1 MDEKWKIE
9 TQAVQGAYQPKSGE
23 PRIQSIAQSTTFR
36 YATVEEAAR
45 LFDLEAEGHMYSRIS
60 NPTVETLERKIALME
75 GGVGALA
82 CSSGQSAS
90 TISIL
95 NICNSGEHVVSSS
108 TIYGGTYNLFQHT
121 FKKLGIDVTFVKADA
136 SAEEIKK
143 AFRPNTKALFA
154 ESLENP
160 GMNVLDFDKFSSI
173 AREMDVPLI
182 VDNTFPTPYFCNP
195 LRLGANIVI
204 HSSTKYL
211 DGHATCVGGVIVD
224 GGNYNWRNGKFPGLV
239 DPDPSYH
246 GISYVEKF
254 GDAAYITKARTQ
266 FMRDLGAA
274 MSPMNAFLTSMG
286 VETLHV
292 RMDRHTSN
300 AQALSEYL
308 SSHPKVSWVN
318 YPGLSTSR
326 SYQLARKYLRGCSGV
341 LTFGVK
347 GGVEEGIR
355 FMNSLKL
362 AAIVVHVADVR
373 TCVLHPAS
381 MTHRQLTQG
390 EQVAAGV
397 SPDLIRV
404 SVGIEHI
411 DDILGDFGEALGA
424 V

>member
-1 MDEKWKIE
+1 MNEQWKLE
-9 TQAVQGAYQPKSGE
+9 TRAVQGSYEPQCGQPRVL
-23 PRIQSIAQSTTFR
+23 PIAQSTTFR
-36 YATVEEAAR
+36 YDTVEQAAQ
-45 LFDLEAEGHMYSRIS
+45 LFDLEADGHMYTRIS
-60 NPTVETLERKIALME
+60 NPTIETFEKKVALLE

-82 CSSGQSAS
+82 CASGQAAS
-90 TISIL
+90 TIAII

-108 TIYGGTYNLFQHT
+108 TIYGGTYNLFYHT
-121 FKKLGIDVTFVKADA
+121 FKKLGIEVTFVKADA

-143 AFRPNTKALFA
+143 VFRPNTKALFA

-173 AREMDVPLI
+173 AKEMDVPFI

-195 LRLGANIVI
+195 FRLGANIIV
-204 HSSTKYL
+204 HSSTKYI
-211 DGHATCVGGVIVD
+211 DGHACCVGGVIVD
-224 GGNYNWRNGKFPGLV
+224 GGNYNWRNGKFPALV
-239 DPDPSYH
+239 TPDPSYH
-246 GISYVEKF
+246 GVSYVERF

-266 FMRDLGAA
+266 YMRDLGAQ
-274 MSPMNAFLTSMG
+274 MSPMNAFLTNMG
-286 VETLHV
+286 AETLHV
-292 RMDRHTSN
+292 RMDRHYTN
-300 AQALSEYL
+300 AQALAVYL
-308 SSHPKVSWVN
+308 SRHPKVSWVN
-318 YPGLSTSR
+318 YPGLPTSK
-326 SYQLARKYLRGCSGV
+326 SYELARKYLRGSSGV

-347 GGVEEGIR
+347 GSVQEGIR

-381 MTHRQLTQG
+381 MTHRQLTA
-390 EQVAAGV
+390 EQQIEAGV

-411 DDILGDFGEALGA
+411 DDIIADFSQALDA

>member
-1 MDEKWKIE
+1 MDQKWKIE
-9 TQAVQGAYQPKSGE
+9 THAVQGGYQPKSGE

-36 YATVEEAAR
+36 YDTVEEAAR
-45 LFDLEAEGHMYSRIS
+45 LFDLEAEGHMYTRIS
-60 NPTVETLERKIALME
+60 NPTVESFERKIALME

-95 NICNSGEHVVSSS
+95 NICNSGDHVVSSS
-108 TIYGGTYNLFQHT
+108 TIYGGTFNLFQHT
-121 FKKLGIDVTFVKADA
+121 FKKLGIEVTFVKAD
-136 SAEEIKK
+136 SPAEELKN
-143 AFRPNTKALFA
+143 AFRHNTKALFA

-160 GMNVLDFDKFSSI
+160 GMNVLDFDKFGSV

-195 LRLGANIVI
+195 LKLGADIVI

-224 GGNYNWRNGKFPGLV
+224 GGNYNWRNGKYPGLV

-246 GISYVEKF
+246 GVSYVERF
-254 GDAAYITKARTQ
+254 GNAAYITKARTQ

-274 MSPMNAFLTSMG
+274 MSPMNAFLTNVG
-286 VETLHV
+286 AETLHV
-292 RMDRHTSN
+292 RMDRHSSN
-300 AQALSEYL
+300 AQALAEYL
-308 SSHPKVSWVN
+308 STHPKVSWVN
-318 YPGLSTSR
+318 YPGLQSSR
-326 SYQLARKYLRGCSGV
+326 SYKLARKYLRGCSGV

-381 MTHRQLTQG
+381 MTHRQLSAT
-390 EQVAAGV
+390 EQVLAGV

-404 SVGIEHI
+404 SVGIEHVE
-411 DDILGDFGEALGA
+411 DIIGDFDQALGE

>member
-1 MDEKWKIE
+1 MDEQWKIE
-9 TQAVQGAYQPKSGE
+9 TCAVQSGYEPKNGE
-23 PRIQSIAQSTTFR
+23 PRIQPIAQSTTFR
-36 YATVEEAAR
+36 YDSVEQVAQ
-45 LFDLEAEGHMYSRIS
+45 LFDLEAQGHMYSRIS
-60 NPTVETLERKIALME
+60 NPTVESLEKKIAQME

-82 CSSGQSAS
+82 CSSGQTAS

-108 TIYGGTYNLFQHT
+108 TIYGGTFNLFHHT
-121 FKKLGIDVTFVKADA
+121 FRKLGVEVTFVSADA

-160 GMNVLDFDKFSSI
+160 GMNVLDFDKFSSV
-173 AREMDVPLI
+173 ALEMDVPLI
-182 VDNTFPTPYFCNP
+182 VDNTFPTPYYCNP
-195 LRLGANIVI
+195 LKLGANIVI

-211 DGHATCVGGVIVD
+211 DGHARSIGGIIVD

-246 GISYVEKF
+246 GISFVEKF
-254 GDAAYITKARTQ
+254 GEAAYITKARNQ
-266 FMRDLGAA
+266 FMRDLGAI
-274 MSPMNAFLTSMG
+274 MTPMNAFLTNMG

-300 AQALSEYL
+300 AQTLAEYL
-308 SSHPKVSWVN
+308 DNHPKVSWVN
-318 YPGLSTSR
+318 YPGLPSSR
-326 SYQLARKYLRGCSGV
+326 SHHLARKYLRGCSGV

-347 GGVEEGIR
+347 GGIDEGIR
-355 FMNSLKL
+355 FMDSLKM

-381 MTHRQLTQG
+381 MTHRQLTPQ
-390 EQVAAGV
+390 EQDAAGV
-397 SPDLIRV
+397 SGDLIRV

-411 DDILGDFGEALGA
+411 DDIVNDFGEALGG